1 MSSNSLNTI
10 FYKLSRWLLPYRH
23 LMNACSFKAGQQ
35 VLLYGDIPVKL
46 IKRVLKAVGTNGK
59 VLVIGRNN
67 HLTRYR
73 KFTRGSYQ
81 QQVVINPFF
90 ENLPEDSLHAMLVS
104 HASIRSDEALP
115 LARQAS
121 TKLKSKGRL
130 LIIANKASAKALIG
144 LSNQQTDFTHVNS
157 SGLLS
162 FQKVN

>member
-1 MSSNSLNTI
+1 MPTNHHNINLL
-10 FYKLSRWLLPYRH
+10 KLSRWLLPYRH
-23 LMNACSFKAGQQ
+23 LVNACSFKVGQQ

-46 IKRVLKAVGTNGK
+46 IKHVLKAVGPSGR

-73 KFTRGSYQ
+73 KLTRGSYQ
-81 QQVVINPFF
+81 HQVVINPFF
-90 ENLPEDSLHAMLVS
+90 ENLPEDSLHAMLIS
-104 HASIRSDEALP
+104 HASISSDEALP

-121 TKLKSKGRL
+121 AKLKSKGRL
-130 LIIANKASAKALIG
+130 LLIASKTSAKAFIE
-144 LSNQQTDFTHVNS
+144 LSKQQTDFKHVNS